1 MGSTTFTD
9 SSSSAHTITA
19 NGDVMNVAP
28 KIGTGMGVL
37 IEGAGGT
44 DNYLSLAA
52 SNDFSWNS
60 YEGFTWEAWVCSTDL
75 GAGGSSGTWGTI
87 FNSSS
92 GGTNYGIGFDAS
104 GTVYLWYWDGSGVGS
119 AASTSD
125 LVLNTWAHIAIVK
138 SGTNVLVFFNGVLE
152 STTAITGTPTEGN
165 HVFWIGR
172 NTSSEE
178 FDGYLDEVR
187 ISHTARY
194 TSTFSTTTTP
204 FKDDK
209 DTALLLH
216 MDGGGGNRS
225 RHKSTYTS
233 RSRYLFLGCFC

>member
-1 MGSTTFTD
+1 MIDAIINSDQDFTKGYMDEIRVSISDSARWTLLTLLQIQPPLHPIHNTMLLIHSNTTMGSTTFTD

-19 NGDVMNVAP
+19 NGDVMNVAQQDWNWY
-28 KIGTGMGVL
+28 GSTSQR
-37 IEGAGGT
+37 EAGGT

-104 GTVYLWYWDGSGVGS
+104 GTVYLWYWDGSSAS
-119 AASTSD
+119 AAGSTSD

-152 STTAITGTPTEGN
+152 STTAITGTPSEGN

-178 FDGYLDEVR
+178 FAWLSGW
-187 ISHTARY
+187 
-194 TSTFSTTTTP
+194 
-204 FKDDK
+204 
-209 DTALLLH
+209 
-216 MDGGGGNRS
+216 G
-225 RHKSTYTS
+225 
-233 RSRYLFLGCFC
+233 